1 MSSRPLMHCVLPPYV
16 TGTAYRVS
24 LLGSPL
30 PLNYNSNLL
39 HFFFIFST
47 KSQYV
52 AQVGPGLTTK
62 KATGK
67 PNMLEEKGN
76 KVNNKQEKDVVKKEE
91 RNRNRRRDTEKKTG
105 IQAAGQNQDQLVW
118 TEYPLYVGVCL
129 KENPRMSSFNDKNES
144 IQLSRFV
151 LNNCWSGSGILQ
163 SPF

>member
-1 MSSRPLMHCVLPPYV
+1 MSPRPLMHCVLPPYV
-16 TGTAYRVS
+16 MGTAYRVS

-52 AQVGPGLTTK
+52 AQVGPELTTE

-76 KVNNKQEKDVVKKEE
+76 KINNKQEKDVIKKKE
-91 RNRNRRRDTEKKTG
+91 RNRDHRTDTEKKTG
-105 IQAAGQNQDQLVW
+105 IQVAVQNQGQLVW
-118 TEYPLYVGVCL
+118 TECPLYVGVCL
-129 KENPRMSSFNDKNES
+129 KENPRMASFNDKNGS

-151 LNNCWSGSGILQ
+151 LNNCWSGPGILK